1 MTIEIRMFCDQCQDR
16 GPTGGTAYEAR
27 WIARRD
33 GWSSLGNRDFCPACT
48 EDHKN
53 DQAWLKALKDRQA
66 APQAPGAMVG
76 PSQVSE
82 QPGGAP

>member
-1 MTIEIRMFCDQCQDR
+1 MTIEIRMFCNQCQDR

-27 WIARRD
+27 WIARRN

-53 DQAWLKALKDRQA
+53 DQAWRKA
-66 APQAPGAMVG
+66 PVG
-76 PSQVSE
+76 SSQVSE